1 MIPMK
6 SMEKIGKKWIDRAAV
21 SGDDYIDG
29 IENPKKD
36 WEKETLA
43 SEDNYKVA
51 IVESIARKARP
62 TGVKKAGTK
71 KWQDK
76 AVAKAGRWAPGI
88 SEAEEDYKT
97 GYAPYRDVVSKVD
110 LPARYPA
117 GDPRNYKRVEAVG
130 KAQHDLKIGK

>member
-6 SMEKIGKKWIDRAAV
+6 SLDKIGKKWTDRAAV
-21 SGDDYIDG
+21 SEDDYSDG

-43 SEDNYKVA
+43 SEDNYKLA
-51 IVESIARKARP
+51 ITQSIARKARP

-76 AVAKAGRWAPGI
+76 AILKKGRWAPGI
-88 SEAEEDYKT
+88 AGAEEDYKA
-97 GYAPYRDVVSKVD
+97 GYSPYRDAVGKVD
-110 LPARYPA
+110 LPERYPA
-117 GDPRNYKRVEAVG
+117 GDVRNYKRSQAVG
-130 KAQHDLKIGK
+130 EAQHNLKIGK